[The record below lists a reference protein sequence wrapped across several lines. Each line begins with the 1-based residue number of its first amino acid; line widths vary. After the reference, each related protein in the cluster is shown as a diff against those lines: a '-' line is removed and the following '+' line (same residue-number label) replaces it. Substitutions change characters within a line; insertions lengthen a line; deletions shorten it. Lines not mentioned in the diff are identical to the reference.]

1 MPCHAARSKGT
12 TLPRPCSPLEG
23 GRRPHLARHRRPRP
37 TRRLYYPLA
46 PPGRGSGCGSAE
58 PRGQSTQGKRR
69 RSRQRWPRVQRRAP
83 PPPPPRLSAADA
95 GAAGRRRRRRRR
107 RLGRRRRRRGRARQI
122 PGRCRQLA
130 REMTPEWPSSAVA
143 AYLLLSD
150 YSLATAD
157 YSLATAYLLLL
168 TCVSQLLISAQLLR
182 CETRSPPAA
191 LPQAIPPPA
200 APQATPPLV
209 RGGGAS
215 MIAPNAAAPL
225 PPAAPPPQAA
235 PPQAVP
241 AQSALL
247 RPGGPSVVCPATAG
261 ASAITLVRW

>member
-12 TLPRPCSPLEG
+12 TLPRPSSPLEG

-95 GAAGRRRRRRRR
+95 GAAGRRRRRRRQ

-157 YSLATAYLLLL
+157 YSLATAEYSLATAYLLLATVDYFPTTYYL
-168 TCVSQLLISAQLLR
+168 
-182 CETRSPPAA
+182 PAC
-191 LPQAIPPPA
+191 
-200 APQATPPLV
+200 
-209 RGGGAS
+209 
-215 MIAPNAAAPL
+215 
-225 PPAAPPPQAA
+225 
-235 PPQAVP
+235 
-241 AQSALL
+241 
-247 RPGGPSVVCPATAG
+247 PSC
-261 ASAITLVRW
+261 